1 MQMFML
7 LTRLR
12 KYEEKVKG
20 TVLWTYVIRVL
31 NGSVVK
37 GIGQE
42 QALHK
47 GKQNVLELT
56 NI

>member
-1 MQMFML
+1 MSIQMFML

-12 KYEEKVKG
+12 KYEEKVKS

-37 GIGQE
+37 GIG
-42 QALHK
+42 
-47 GKQNVLELT
+47 
-56 NI
+56 

>member
-1 MQMFML
+1 ML